1 MIGTRIVDTITGAIS
16 TVLESTSNNGV
27 NLNLNVDGAIEAKQQ
42 TDALTQSLTNLNTAR
57 QSSIKSIISQKA
69 EQLKTNV
76 ATKAST
82 VATVANTAVIKSMGV
97 AAKVASVGMTTLK
110 VVAGSLITAFATIAI
125 SKFIGYLYETSRQ
138 AEITAENAEAL
149 RAEIDNLNKELRDQQ
164 SFISDNASRYEE
176 LSEGVDNLGRNV
188 SLTTEE
194 YKEYNSIVND
204 IADMFP
210 ELVTGYTEEGN
221 AILSVKGN
229 VEALTEAYRENKKE
243 KYQALL
249 NPAEGEEGVDTLL
262 ADARNNLLSSQDFFG
277 NTDLSAAEV
286 IDYANKVVEASQK
299 GTEALEKL
307 WMETVQ
313 SSEHTEEID
322 AVFRQAGIN
331 STVEI
336 RELDSDEL
344 ASFRQR
350 VQSVLQQY
358 QAELDQAIGN
368 VEYTLD
374 IYFNTNEHYDDLD
387 KNFRAAL
394 SMYFSNLDTELALE
408 LSESPE
414 AAGAYV
420 NSTIEEFENN
430 EKAKNALIELFT
442 LDRSDM
448 PLDEAVNTV
457 NQLIDTIISAT
468 GESKESFINRF
479 DESLGLN
486 DLFQLDDNIDNEIIE
501 SVTYFRNKLS
511 EELKKLE
518 QDDGISLTIRPQ
530 IETSR
535 LERAGWGEQ
544 EPGVETLYAQTYTN
558 EEGTQSVVLTPILPD
573 GTVLSPESLQAY
585 ANKILSGQKI
595 DADIVVGMFDGD
607 NAQQQAQTFV
617 QRISQML
624 QDYFVIGSTGL
635 NDTVSNF
642 FEEQGID
649 SPDELAVWH
658 DVREEIDDVNLAMD
672 EYIRRMRESSE
683 TSIDPFSKSEM
694 ITEIN
699 SLSEGFE
706 SLDKIMN
713 SIKDEDNPFDY
724 ALLDDSKFTEI
735 FSGFEDEYTN
745 FIETVSDSPKDIN
758 ACQSAFDE
766 LLTAWLNSTDIINRL
781 SDDTAQLTIDM
792 LSNMGVANAE
802 EVVMNALAAK
812 HAALAAEKYYNA
824 NASRELRD
832 ATASEYVEFLNEAN
846 GANVSQM
853 ALAQLMLEKMAVNNT
868 KIDTSSDVEQVINL
882 ANAAGAS
889 SEILQELARVK
900 SVLASAES
908 GELDMSVPGNNLV
921 LANAQHRIEEM
932 FTPGYDWNY
941 QIDPNQF
948 TSAVY
953 GGGTKTNKGGG
964 GSKNK
969 EAEEIFDWMEEKI
982 ENLNEEIDKLTTKME
997 DAVGFRPKNTIA
1009 DSIIAKLQEEADVY
1023 TQMIDRYNQQ
1033 LNSIGLSDEYVDKI
1047 KNGLIDI
1054 ETITDET
1061 LLNQIKD
1068 YQEWDDKLEDCET
1081 QLIEVRQRIEEMQY
1095 TKLDNVIDQ
1104 YDILSSSIENCISTQ
1119 EQLIDL
1125 MGQTGEEVTFEN
1137 YESLISKQE
1146 KLAQQYANAY
1156 RDLSNEMS
1164 QLNLEQGSEEWE
1176 KYNSQLEEYKQ
1187 NVISCTSAVEDYK
1200 DEIFELT
1207 FKVLDEF
1214 NSRIEEVNNTIS
1226 VMHDLIG
1233 SEGLIDENGLSDR
1246 GIAQVALYAHELS
1259 NAQKQIVEYEEAMD
1273 ALEEAYD
1280 SGLITQEEYNEA
1292 LSEYRSGQEAA
1303 VQATKQAQDAILQI
1317 IKDGIQAQIDAKQE
1331 EIDATKEQLAAEK
1344 ELNDYREGI
1353 VDKSEQIAVLEKQ
1366 IATLSLSTDRAD
1378 IAQRLE
1384 LEEQLADLREELIS
1398 DQEDHAYD
1406 EQVDA
1411 LDEYLNAYTE
1421 EKEAEMD
1428 ELDTNL
1434 DKQQSAINEYLEKV
1448 KNNYSTVYGI
1458 LNQYGDAYSVSAIE
1472 DLTDPWS
1479 KSSEAADL
1487 CSEAI
1492 GNVCAEISY
1501 DIANIDMSPL
1511 YELVDLLSQINGFGG
1526 TGSSIS
1532 YDDISGQGTWQ
1543 KGQGGKWWYG
1553 EPYDENG
1560 DYWYADSGIYTIDGK
1575 QYSFDDNGYM
1585 QTEWVQDDDG
1595 TWRYF
1600 DANTGEMQ
1608 KGIWIPG
1615 RNGEQ
1620 YYLDKNGNMATN
1632 AAVKGENGQDYYY
1645 VDEDGVWDGKTL
1657 TYDEVKKLGLK
1668 VAYKKGTN
1676 NAKKGL
1682 ALTDE
1687 EGLGSEVIITKYGAL
1702 RQLNSGDH
1710 VFNADQVKTLYEMSS
1725 LTGLPN
1731 MLKDMEKNFANM
1743 GKNISYNNTGLTITS
1758 PLIQIDGTG
1767 MSSAEVAKLI
1777 NSQINDLPTK
1787 IMKAIKYNLR

>member
-1 MIGTRIVDTITGAIS
+1 MIGNAIIGSIGNLIGSNSDAFSAEAEQIAKAEAVANEYIDT
-16 TVLESTSNNGV
+16 
-27 NLNLNVDGAIEAKQQ
+27 
-42 TDALTQSLTNLNTAR
+42 LTNIDEANKNIA
-57 QSSIKSIISQKA
+57 KS
-69 EQLKTNV
+69 
-76 ATKAST
+76 
-82 VATVANTAVIKSMGV
+82 
-97 AAKVASVGMTTLK
+97 
-110 VVAGSLITAFATIAI
+110 AI
-125 SKFIGYLYETSRQ
+125 SKASSEQVANAAMNAGTAAINKQTIGQKALNVARAAGNVLLNAGIGIIVGMIATGFVTWLWDVAH
-138 AEITAENAEAL
+138 AEERVAEAAENAKNN
-149 RAEIDNLNKELRDQQ
+149 IKELNNNFNSQKTIVDEAIK
-164 SFISDNASRYEE
+164 SYDE
-176 LSEGVDNLGRNV
+176 LAKGVDTTTNQNL
-188 SLTTEE
+188 SLSTEDYDKFLDLNNQLVE
-194 YKEYNSIVND
+194 I
-204 IADMFP
+204 FP
-210 ELVTGYTEEGN
+210 ELYDGLDENGN
-221 AILSVKGN
+221 AILNLGENGKTAAEGLKEALNELQNLNNYKISQELPDLFAGVQQQLDKAKESAQEFETEYAEMQKSIGQMQALSIQGIEFTDNQFSVSGSINDSGLVEYMSLIEQSYNEFLNSLSDERLVELNPAFNISSNFDDITGEKSLTINIPWDQLLEDEQSEWESIIKENAQEMALVYTDEINTAFADNAQLQKEAELAWKDFLPSLISTMESKATFQELEELGDNTQDIVRDIVGN
-229 VEALTEAYRENKKE
+229 LTVDAYDDMGSDPYAWIRSNIIAPLTELSDSDRQKVIQLYEKLLNFNADEVKVNAQEVQAYVDNLINQIATLLGQDPIELKINLGLENVVDQDVVSESQRLTRQLIEQSTGTSSSSTIPEERQLYQNELSKANKKINELSINTTEETIAWNEALVEALENHEDLEYAIDVYNKKLE
-243 KYQALL
+243 
-249 NPAEGEEGVDTLL
+249 NTVSESDTLSFGETITEL
-262 ADARNNLLSSQDFFG
+262 DEMTSKFDQLDESYAKFADGDKDTNINFEDYAAIQEVFKDVKGIDEYIQRLQEVNGNAAETQQVFDELATALIEQFDLSENLTEENAGLITEYLELKGVVNANEIVYGQLQAQQMANTLGIQNLTNATIESLDATYSQINGLLGEADASGIATIALYQLISQQTIFSNSSL
-277 NTDLSAAEV
+277 NT
-286 IDYANKVVEASQK
+286 SQK
-299 GTEALEKL
+299 IQELEKL
-307 WMETVQ
+307 AKAFGITADSAQVATAQANMA
-313 SSEHTEEID
+313 SEIS
-322 AVFRQAGIN
+322 I
-331 STVEI
+331 
-336 RELDSDEL
+336 
-344 ASFRQR
+344 
-350 VQSVLQQY
+350 
-358 QAELDQAIGN
+358 
-368 VEYTLD
+368 
-374 IYFNTNEHYDDLD
+374 
-387 KNFRAAL
+387 AAR
-394 SMYFSNLDTELALE
+394 NGDTESIAAIQEAYLAE
-408 LSESPE
+408 
-414 AAGAYV
+414 
-420 NSTIEEFENN
+420 
-430 EKAKNALIELFT
+430 
-442 LDRSDM
+442 
-448 PLDEAVNTV
+448 
-457 NQLIDTIISAT
+457 
-468 GESKESFINRF
+468 
-479 DESLGLN
+479 
-486 DLFQLDDNIDNEIIE
+486 
-501 SVTYFRNKLS
+501 
-511 EELKKLE
+511 
-518 QDDGISLTIRPQ
+518 
-530 IETSR
+530 
-535 LERAGWGEQ
+535 
-544 EPGVETLYAQTYTN
+544 
-558 EEGTQSVVLTPILPD
+558 
-573 GTVLSPESLQAY
+573 
-585 ANKILSGQKI
+585 
-595 DADIVVGMFDGD
+595 
-607 NAQQQAQTFV
+607 
-617 QRISQML
+617 
-624 QDYFVIGSTGL
+624 IGSYYEDAIAARFGKLTASYTGGAA
-635 NDTVSNF
+635 T
-642 FEEQGID
+642 QGAID
-649 SPDELAVWH
+649 KAS
-658 DVREEIDDVNLAMD
+658 
-672 EYIRRMRESSE
+672 
-683 TSIDPFSKSEM
+683 SKS
-694 ITEIN
+694 
-699 SLSEGFE
+699 
-706 SLDKIMN
+706 K
-713 SIKDEDNPFDY
+713 K
-724 ALLDDSKFTEI
+724 
-735 FSGFEDEYTN
+735 
-745 FIETVSDSPKDIN
+745 ET
-758 ACQSAFDE
+758 
-766 LLTAWLNSTDIINRL
+766 
-781 SDDTAQLTIDM
+781 
-792 LSNMGVANAE
+792 
-802 EVVMNALAAK
+802 
-812 HAALAAEKYYNA
+812 
-824 NASRELRD
+824 
-832 ATASEYVEFLNEAN
+832 
-846 GANVSQM
+846 
-853 ALAQLMLEKMAVNNT
+853 
-868 KIDTSSDVEQVINL
+868 
-882 ANAAGAS
+882 
-889 SEILQELARVK
+889 
-900 SVLASAES
+900 
-908 GELDMSVPGNNLV
+908 
-921 LANAQHRIEEM
+921 
-932 FTPGYDWNY
+932 
-941 QIDPNQF
+941 
-948 TSAVY
+948 
-953 GGGTKTNKGGG
+953 
-964 GSKNK
+964 
-969 EAEEIFDWMEEKI
+969 EEIFDWMEEKI

-1009 DSIIAKLQEEADVY
+1009 DSIIAKFQEEADVY
-1023 TQMIDRYNQQ
+1023 TQMIDRYNQE
-1033 LNSIGLSDEYVDKI
+1033 LNSIGLSDDYVAKI
-1047 KNGLIDI
+1047 KEGLIDI

-1259 NAQKQIVEYEEAMD
+1259 NAQKQVVEYEEAMD

-1317 IKDGIQAQIDAKQE
+1317 VKDGIQAQIDAKQE

-1353 VDKSEQIAVLEKQ
+1353 VDKSKQIAVLEKQ

-1411 LDEYLNAYTE
+1411 LDKYLESYTE
-1421 EKEAEMD
+1421 EKEAEID
-1428 ELDTNL
+1428 ELETNL
-1434 DKQQSAINEYLEKV
+1434 DAQTAAINEYLEKV
-1448 KNNYSTVYGI
+1448 KNNYFTVYGI

-1479 KSSEAADL
+1479 KGSEAADL

-1492 GNVCAEISY
+1492 GNVCSEISY
-1501 DIANIDMSPL
+1501 DIAQIDMSPL
-1511 YELVDLLSQINGFGG
+1511 YELVDLLTQINSLGG
-1526 TGSSIS
+1526 YGDGSGG
-1532 YDDISGQGTWQ
+1532 YYEDISGQGEWQ
-1543 KGQGGKWWYG
+1543 RGQGGRWWYG
-1553 EPYDENG
+1553 EPYSEDG

-1585 QTEWVQDDDG
+1585 QTEWVEDDNG
-1595 TWRYF
+1595 NWRYF

-1620 YYLDKNGNMATN
+1620 YYLDKNGTMATN

-1743 GKNISYNNTGLTITS
+1743 GKNISYNTTGLTITS

-1767 MSSAEVAKLI
+1767 MSSSDVANLI
-1777 NSQINDLPTK
+1777 NSQINDLPTR